1 MLGSLMGGGAG
12 GAGASEGKSATPV
25 TVRRAPAP
33 RVPQIEEAAA
43 ITSAEAAP
51 AGDEL
56 DLD

>member
-1 MLGSLMGGGAG
+1 MGGGAG

-33 RVPQIEEAAA
+33 RVPQIDEAAA